1 MPIKAVIFDW
11 GGTLTPWHPVNLR
24 DQWRA
29 YSNIYDASRAEELAE
44 ILHHGEQSRWS
55 HQLNTMGEVGTG
67 VLEDLFVEA
76 GIDTS
81 SPEHQNGLEAYLS
94 AWDPHTYTD
103 EDAMPMLEALRGQ
116 GIRTGV
122 LSNTMWPRWHHER
135 VLERD
140 GVLHL
145 FDYLLFTSD
154 VATGKPH
161 RSVFADVLYNL
172 DVEPHEAAF
181 VGDRMFDDIHGAQS
195 IGMRGIWIPHSQ
207 LPAAETPD
215 LGVVPAA
222 VAQRLGDVLHIVN
235 AWNSEETANN

>member
-11 GGTLTPWHPVNLR
+11 GGTLTPWHPVDLR
-24 DQWRA
+24 DKWRA
-29 YSNIYDASRAEELAE
+29 YAKIYNPDEVEELAE
-44 ILHHGEQSRWS
+44 ALHIGEQNRWAR
-55 HQLNTMGEVGTG
+55 QLNTMGEVGTG
-67 VLEDLFVEA
+67 MLDELFLEA
-76 GIDTS
+76 GVDVTH
-81 SPEHQNGLEAYLS
+81 ELHHQALESYLA

-103 EDAMPMLEALRGQ
+103 EEAVPLLEALRGQ
-116 GIRTGV
+116 GIRTAV

-154 VATGKPH
+154 MTTGKPH
-161 RSVFADVLYNL
+161 RTVFADVLYHL
-172 DVEPHEAAF
+172 DVQPEEAAF

-195 IGMRGIWIPHSQ
+195 VGMRGIWIPHSQ
-207 LPAAETPD
+207 LPPAESPD

-222 VAQRLGDVLHIVN
+222 IAQRLGDVLEIVN
-235 AWNSEETANN
+235 AWNQAETA